1 MFEILSKKY
10 LVTMV
15 LLVIT
20 YGDLSWALPSYMRL
34 WEKKYGYSTSC
45 TLCHSKGG
53 GSQLGAYGEDYQR
66 FGMTPAAFVTIESR
80 DSDKDGSTNVE
91 EILAKSNPG
100 DAASTPKNT
109 TDWLSRIQES
119 MMPMNELKKIFPA
132 EKKFS
137 LLQGTL
143 FPEQIKEIAKSLADQ
158 LTESDSVPTF
168 YFSVQDK
175 DGKNVRTGVAIFS
188 TSTKNP
194 EKLIVGVGVDL
205 SGKIINVALIKNKL
219 SEKLKDSKFLDQ
231 FKDKTAESPL
241 QIGKDIQPAS
251 SETANESLQVTDTVK
266 KSLLIVAAVFKAKNI
281 KPK

>member
-1 MFEILSKKY
+1 MLQILLKKSF
-10 LVTMV
+10 VTMI
-15 LLVIT
+15 LLIII
-20 YGDLSWALPSYMRL
+20 YSDFSWALPSYMRL
-34 WEKKYGYSTSC
+34 WEKKYSYSTSC

-53 GSQLGAYGEDYQR
+53 GSQLGGYGEDFQR
-66 FGMTPAAFVTIESR
+66 FGMTPAAFGSIEGR
-80 DSDKDGSTNVE
+80 DSDKDGSTNIE

-100 DAASTPKNT
+100 DAASTPQNT

-119 MMPMNELKKIFPA
+119 MMPMDELKKIFPA

-143 FPEQIKEIAKSLADQ
+143 FPEQMKEIGKSLADQ

-168 YFSVQDK
+168 YFSVRNK
-175 DGKNVRTGVAIFS
+175 DGKNVRTGVAVFS
-188 TSTKNP
+188 VSTKNP

-205 SGKIINVALIKNKL
+205 SGKVINVALIKNKL
-219 SEKLKDSKFLDQ
+219 SEKLSESKFLSQ
-231 FKDKTAESPL
+231 FKDKTVESPL
-241 QIGKDIQPAS
+241 QISKDIQPAS
-251 SETANESLQVTDTVK
+251 SETKNESLQVVDTVK